1 MRYIPRK
8 TSFAPA
14 AAGHHPIFT
23 MHMRSLFCLL
33 ACLAAAGCSS
43 NSNGYFQNDGPP
55 SAFGRIKA
63 LGSNNITIKVEEPHK
78 WANRPYTVLGKRY
91 VPITG
96 DKPMTQVGEAS
107 WYGKQFHGKKTS
119 TGEIYDMYELS
130 AAHKTMELPSYA
142 RVTNLKNG
150 RSVIVRVNDRG
161 PFVDGRVIDL
171 SYAAAVQLGYQKQG
185 ITQVRVERITM
196 KDIAAGRIPST
207 NASDIMLAKASTTA
221 STKAPAKTT
230 TKASAAAPAR
240 PTIKETTTA
249 PAPVQSAAV
258 RKSSAAT
265 TASAGRSTSV
275 STSSG
280 ASSSASTGVGAGTLV
295 AAGTAAVVPSTSRAP
310 QSAASEK
317 LNLSGEELA
326 AADDPREPAV
336 TISLTVEE
344 TGADEAQAMQTYS
357 KLQEQASDETPAGT
371 GAQSAQTVVA
381 GDPISAIVAEQ
392 EAIDAERAAKEK
404 ARLEA
409 LERSREAAVIPDGWT
424 VQIGAFG
431 VRENA
436 TAAAAHA
443 EMMLSQQQTGAG
455 TVRVIDTGSMFRVV
469 VGSVPTQQEAIA
481 LAKNVSSA
489 LGSSAYTIAEPAAQA
504 TTKP

>member
-43 NSNGYFQNDGPP
+43 NSSGYFQNDGPP

-119 TGEIYDMYELS
+119 TGELYDMYELS

-221 STKAPAKTT
+221 STKAPVKTT
-230 TKASAAAPAR
+230 TKVAAA
-240 PTIKETTTA
+240 
-249 PAPVQSAAV
+249 S
-258 RKSSAAT
+258 
-265 TASAGRSTSV
+265 TASAGRSTST
-275 STSSG
+275 STST
-280 ASSSASTGVGAGTLV
+280 SSSASTGVGAGALV

-357 KLQEQASDETPAGT
+357 KLQEHASDETPAGT

-443 EMMLSQQQTGAG
+443 EMMLSQQQQTGAG

-469 VGSVPTQQEAIA
+469 VGSVPSQQEAIA

-489 LGSSAYTIAEPAAQA
+489 LGSSAYAIAEPAAQA
-504 TTKP
+504 TAKP

>member
-1 MRYIPRK
+1 M
-8 TSFAPA
+8 
-14 AAGHHPIFT
+14 
-23 MHMRSLFCLL
+23 
-33 ACLAAAGCSS
+33 
-43 NSNGYFQNDGPP
+43 
-55 SAFGRIKA
+55 
-63 LGSNNITIKVEEPHK
+63 
-78 WANRPYTVLGKRY
+78 
-91 VPITG
+91 
-96 DKPMTQVGEAS
+96 
-107 WYGKQFHGKKTS
+107 
-119 TGEIYDMYELS
+119 
-130 AAHKTMELPSYA
+130 
-142 RVTNLKNG
+142 
-150 RSVIVRVNDRG
+150 
-161 PFVDGRVIDL
+161 
-171 SYAAAVQLGYQKQG
+171 
-185 ITQVRVERITM
+185 
-196 KDIAAGRIPST
+196 
-207 NASDIMLAKASTTA
+207 
-221 STKAPAKTT
+221 
-230 TKASAAAPAR
+230 
-240 PTIKETTTA
+240 
-249 PAPVQSAAV
+249 
-258 RKSSAAT
+258 
-265 TASAGRSTSV
+265 
-275 STSSG
+275 
-280 ASSSASTGVGAGTLV
+280 
-295 AAGTAAVVPSTSRAP
+295 PSTSRTP

-357 KLQEQASDETPAGT
+357 KLQEHASDETPAGT

-409 LERSREAAVIPDGWT
+409 LERSREAAVTPDGWT

-489 LGSSAYTIAEPAAQA
+489 LGSSAYAIAEPAAQA
-504 TTKP
+504 TAKP